1 MPYDW
6 EGEEGGERGGGRVFG
21 KMNEASEIDRP
32 QSLKSG
38 KTEKAIQRGLCQID
52 ISKIYDTITK
62 YVLQILHSSISV
74 RRRQREQEGKRGF
87 G

>member
-1 MPYDW
+1 
-6 EGEEGGERGGGRVFG
+6 
-21 KMNEASEIDRP
+21 MNEASEKYHHKSP
-32 QSLKSG
+32 KSG
-38 KTEKAIQRGLCQID
+38 KTEKAIRRGLCQID

-62 YVLQILHSSISV
+62 YVSQILHSSISV

>member
-1 MPYDW
+1 MPCDW
-6 EGEEGGERGGGRVFG
+6 EGEEGGERGGDRVFG

-62 YVLQILHSSISV
+62 YVLQI
-74 RRRQREQEGKRGF
+74 
-87 G
+87 